1 MTFNGEDIEYVYDHI
16 IYKYDVDDI
25 NDMINDE
32 ADLPAIDDA
41 SRIEI
46 EMTWQDAKDI
56 ILNTIISESLEDLDF
71 DLSDDEIDDLKDLL
85 CDEWDI
91 ISI

>member
-1 MTFNGEDIEYVYDHI
+1 MTFDGENIERVYDHLT
-16 IYKYDVDDI
+16 YKFDIEDI